1 MIPYFYNMALLSK
14 TEKLICEARSCNDEI
29 LNLAYKLSTIYIE
42 ANAVL
47 ENRNEEIK
55 FFYYLYTKNHEGL
68 SYDYIAQ
75 HVLFTSVST
84 LEDRRNKFKNIFI
97 YFVEKA
103 KESASLLNEAAIT
116 VNN

>member
-1 MIPYFYNMALLSK
+1 MALLSK
-14 TEKLICEARSCNDEI
+14 TEKLICEARSCSDSV
-29 LNLAYKLSTIYIE
+29 LHLAYKLSIIYIE

-47 ENRNEEIK
+47 ENRDEEIK

>member
-29 LNLAYKLSTIYIE
+29 LNLAYKLSIIYIE

-47 ENRNEEIK
+47 ENRDEEIK

-68 SYDYIAQ
+68 SYDYIEK
-75 HVLFTSVST
+75 HFYLLCRKSKRKRESFKRS
-84 LEDRRNKFKNIFI
+84 RNNRK
-97 YFVEKA
+97 
-103 KESASLLNEAAIT
+103 
-116 VNN
+116 